1 MLSPTDLALSASAL
15 PEGGRLGAPRLF
27 EQVRDTLRTEILRGG
42 WPADSRLP
50 SESALIERFGVSR
63 ITVRQAIADL
73 QASGLVHT
81 INGKGSFVARPDRG
95 VAQAPLVGVL
105 EAMRR
110 RGYNAHGELV
120 SCKLQAAPA
129 WVAEELR
136 VPLGATLGTLTVR
149 RRCDGVPFAIGTTWG
164 APELCEAIA
173 RHDLV
178 DQDVAAIIAGQLGI
192 RTARTRVRTLA
203 ENASATMAR
212 RLQCPK
218 GAALLVIRTTS
229 VDFDGQPT
237 NCSITHGRPDMM
249 DYRVT
254 LRG

>member
-1 MLSPTDLALSASAL
+1 
-15 PEGGRLGAPRLF
+15 
-27 EQVRDTLRTEILRGG
+27 
-42 WPADSRLP
+42 
-50 SESALIERFGVSR
+50 
-63 ITVRQAIADL
+63 
-73 QASGLVHT
+73 
-81 INGKGSFVARPDRG
+81 

-105 EAMRR
+105 ESMRR
-110 RGYNAHGELV
+110 RGFNAHGELV
-120 SCKLQAAPA
+120 SCKRQPAPD

-136 VPLGATLGTLTVR
+136 VPPGTVLGALTVR

-164 APELCEAIA
+164 SPELCEAIA
-173 RHDLV
+173 QHDLV

-203 ENASATMAR
+203 ENASASMAR
-212 RLQCPK
+212 RLQCEP
-218 GAALLVIRTTS
+218 GRALLVIRTTS

-237 NCSITHGRPDMM
+237 SCSITHGRPDMM

>member
-1 MLSPTDLALSASAL
+1 MLTPTDLALSTSAA
-15 PEGGRLGAPRLF
+15 PEGSRAGAPRLF
-27 EQVRDTLRTEILRGG
+27 EQVRDTLRAEILRGG
-42 WPADSRLP
+42 WPPDSRLP

-73 QASGLVHT
+73 QASGLIHT

-110 RGYNAHGELV
+110 RGFNAHGELV
-120 SCKLQAAPA
+120 SCKQQAAPA

-136 VPLGATLGTLTVR
+136 VAPGTLLGTLTVR

-164 APELCEAIA
+164 APALCEAIA

-178 DQDVAAIIAGQLGI
+178 DQDVAAIIAAQLGI

-203 ENASATMAR
+203 ENATAAMAR
-212 RLQCPK
+212 RLHCPK
-218 GAALLVIRTTS
+218 GTALLVIRTTS